1 MEIEWNLLDV
11 QKGKPQVLDITTDR
25 VCSSKMLVV

>member
-11 QKGKPQVLDITTDR
+11 QKGKPQVLDIQLIKS
-25 VCSSKMLVV
+25 VLPKC